1 MFLFHMN
8 DHILDREDMD
18 AAEIVQ
24 NRFIEEGISLMLNCN
39 PYEVELCNK
48 EKIVHFEMQGTKD
61 SIAVNEI
68 LIGAGRAPIV
78 EDLNLEAA
86 GVQYDTR
93 RGVFVDDYLRTTN
106 PNIFAAGDVCMDL
119 KFTHA
124 ADASARIVIQ
134 NALFKGSKKLS
145 SLIMPWCTYTDPE
158 VAHVGMYERDAADRG
173 IKVDTYFRALKDV
186 DRAIADGKKWVS
198 SKFTRKKARTVF
210 WTRRSWLPMQV
221 K

>member
-1 MFLFHMN
+1 M
-8 DHILDREDMD
+8 
-18 AAEIVQ
+18 
-24 NRFIEEGISLMLNCN
+24 
-39 PYEVELCNK
+39 K
-48 EKIVHFEMQGTKD
+48 GTKD
-61 SIAVNEI
+61 SIAVDEI
-68 LIGAGRAPIV
+68 LIGAGRAPNV
-78 EDLNLEAA
+78 EDLNLEQA

-158 VAHVGMYERDAADRG
+158 VAHVGMYERDARERG
-173 IKVDTYFRALKDV
+173 ISLDTFVREMREV
-186 DRAIADGKKWVS
+186 DRAVADGEEEG
-198 SKFTRKKARTVF
+198 F
-210 WTRRSWLPMQV
+210 V